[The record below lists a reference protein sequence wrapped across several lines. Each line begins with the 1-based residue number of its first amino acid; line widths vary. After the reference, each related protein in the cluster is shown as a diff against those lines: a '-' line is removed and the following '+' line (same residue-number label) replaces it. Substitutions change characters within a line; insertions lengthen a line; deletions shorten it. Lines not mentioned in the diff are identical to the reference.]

1 MGQIRLQSAACVF
14 GWLIAASGMAQDMAP
29 QSSHAAIAAQTTD
42 GRTAEIGACCPLAE
56 GTPLVLELL
65 DPISSANSKRGDRFR
80 LRLAEPVLF
89 DGTLAL
95 PAGTEGVGEV
105 VHAER
110 SRGGGKPGELLL
122 AARYLSYQG
131 QSIKLRGL
139 KLGGSGRDTSHVAL
153 AVATGAGPFAHFIRG
168 KEIEIPAQ
176 TQASAKLGETVRL
189 PSAEGSGGTAITEL
203 ALSGEAGAQT
213 LSEDYLPP
221 TQPQQE

>member
-1 MGQIRLQSAACVF
+1 MGQIRLQLAACAF
-14 GWLIAASGMAQDMAP
+14 GWLIIANGMAQDMAS
-29 QSSHAAIAAQTTD
+29 QSAHVATEAQSAD
-42 GRTAEIGACCPLAE
+42 ERTAEIGACCPLAE

-65 DPISSANSKRGDRFR
+65 DPINSASSKRGDRFR
-80 LRLAEPVLF
+80 LRLAEAVLF
-89 DGTLAL
+89 DDTIAL
-95 PAGTEGVGEV
+95 PAGIEGVGEV

-122 AARYLSYQG
+122 AARYLSYRG

-176 TQASAKLGETVRL
+176 TLASAKLGEMLRL
-189 PSAEGSGGTAITEL
+189 PPAEESGGAAITDPMQPDK
-203 ALSGEAGAQT
+203 AGTET
-213 LSEDYLPP
+213 LSEDSSPP